1 MQFNVSQLFVSTFII
16 HIIDTF
22 AYSVRLNSVKSR
34 QFALSNTFFNL
45 FYLVSLAAH
54 TLQAP
59 LIGGLMDI
67 SLNQR
72 SDPLPAMRK
81 VIWIATL
88 GVFVGILLTPSFLR
102 FFSKAVKSLER
113 SGSVPSVVMHT
124 LRPGNV
130 RKFFWNV
137 TLPSKSM
144 VNTLPFRKV
153 PGELMA
159 LNAFVTGLYTVGVM
173 SAFYATLLVNA
184 QHRLAASASAGII
197 NSAANIILMLFVD
210 PKSSIITDQ
219 ALKGNRPYEDVKAL
233 VVMLIGSKLAGTLMG
248 QVLLIPVAHV
258 IAIIYK

>member
-1 MQFNVSQLFVSTFII
+1 MQFNISQLFLSTFLI

-67 SLNQR
+67 SLNQKNN
-72 SDPLPAMRK
+72 PLPSMRK
-81 VIWIATL
+81 VIWIAAL
-88 GVFVGILLTPSFLR
+88 GVLMGSLLTPTFLSC
-102 FFSKAVKSLER
+102 FSKAVSNLER
-113 SGSVPSVVMHT
+113 SGSVPSIIMNT
-124 LRPGNV
+124 LRFDNI
-130 RKFFWNV
+130 RKFFWYIK
-137 TLPSKSM
+137 LPSKNM
-144 VNTLPFRKV
+144 VNTLPFRKI

-159 LNAFVTGLYTVGVM
+159 LNAFVTGLYTIGVM
-173 SAFYATLLVNA
+173 SAFYSTLLVNTE
-184 QHRLAASASAGII
+184 HRLAASASAGII
-197 NSAANIILMLFVD
+197 NTAANIILMLFVD

-219 ALKGNRPYEDVKAL
+219 ALRGNRPYEDVKAL

-248 QVLLIPVAHV
+248 QALLIPVAHV
-258 IAIIYK
+258 IAIIYR